1 MKAPRCCATSSSSG
15 VGGWRSE
22 EEKHRMG
29 LRFYKRV
36 HLFPGLSVNVSRSG
50 PSLTVGVRGAH
61 VTVGRSGVTRTV
73 GLPGTGIYYT
83 SHRGYHSG
91 FHSAN
96 DAPLPP
102 PEQASADRRA
112 ERMMGITVMII
123 VGMVVL
129 LIIAMSK

>member
-1 MKAPRCCATSSSSG
+1 
-15 VGGWRSE
+15 
-22 EEKHRMG
+22 MG

-36 HLFPGLSVNVSRSG
+36 HLFPGVSVNVSRSG

-61 VTVGRSGVTRTV
+61 VTVGRTGVTRTV

-91 FHSAN
+91 FHSAHSET
-96 DAPLPP
+96 PLPST
-102 PEQASADRRA
+102 EQASADRRA